1 MIQPHSSLLAAALL
15 AAGML
20 LSCNPA
26 PGTSGPPATPAVPV
40 NASAVTREKVVGID
54 TYPGTVVPLQEVE
67 LRPQVSGY
75 ITRIFVQDGQPVRKG
90 QSLYEIDRTKYRA
103 AYDQARAAVESAQA
117 GLERAEQDAGRYENL
132 GRQNAVARQRVDYAR
147 TDLKTART
155 QVAAAEA
162 SLSGAAT
169 DLRYS
174 LMTAPVDGVI
184 GISRV
189 RVGAQVSPGQTLLN
203 TVSSDDPIAVDFVIS
218 QDEIP
223 RFTRL
228 RGGKAPADSL
238 FTLGFADGTAYEFP
252 GRLAAIDRAVDRQT
266 GTITVRVR
274 FPNPARELVAGMSVV
289 VRVLN
294 RDAGEQVVIPHK
306 AVTEQVG
313 EYYAF
318 VVRGDSVE
326 QRKLTLGTAFADK
339 IVVRG
344 GLDAGER
351 VVVQGIQRL
360 RQGAKITLD
369 STGAAGAGQTAA
381 K

>member
-1 MIQPHSSLLAAALL
+1 MIQPHSSLLAATLL

-20 LSCNPA
+20 LSCNPS
-26 PGTSGPPATPAVPV
+26 PSSSGPPATPAVPV
-40 NASAVTREKVVGID
+40 NASAVTREKVLGID

-90 QSLYEIDRTKYRA
+90 QPLYEIDRTKYRA
-103 AYDQARAAVESAQA
+103 AYDQARAAVESAKA

-238 FTLGFADGTAYEFP
+238 FTVGFADGTAYAFP
-252 GRLAAIDRAVDRQT
+252 GQLATIDRAVDRQT

-274 FPNPARELVAGMSVV
+274 FPNPTRELVAGMSVV

-369 STGAAGAGQTAA
+369 STGAGQTSA